1 MHIDLWPVS
10 FMRRASLLCRVSLL
24 WRVSLLT
31 LGCEAAPKPYTAIRL
46 NKRIAWSGAAS
57 RPSASKLARHSEA
70 GHSKAGTSKAGHS
83 KAGTSKAGHSK
94 AGTSKAG
101 HTEVAYRRQG
111 GICL

>member
-10 FMRRASLLCRVSLL
+10 VMWRANSMWRASLLWPVGLL

-31 LGCEAAPKPYTAIRL
+31 LGCEAAPKPYTATCL
-46 NKRIAWSGAAS
+46 NKRIARSGAAS

-70 GHSKAGTSKAGHS
+70 GTSEALNRG
-83 KAGTSKAGHSK
+83 
-94 AGTSKAG
+94 
-101 HTEVAYRRQG
+101 QG

>member
-10 FMRRASLLCRVSLL
+10 VMWRANLL

-31 LGCEAAPKPYTAIRL
+31 LGCEAAPKPYTATCL
-46 NKRIAWSGAAS
+46 NKRIAWSEAAS

-70 GHSKAGTSKAGHS
+70 GTR
-83 KAGTSKAGHSK
+83 
-94 AGTSKAG
+94 
-101 HTEVAYRRQG
+101 EVAHSEALNRGQG